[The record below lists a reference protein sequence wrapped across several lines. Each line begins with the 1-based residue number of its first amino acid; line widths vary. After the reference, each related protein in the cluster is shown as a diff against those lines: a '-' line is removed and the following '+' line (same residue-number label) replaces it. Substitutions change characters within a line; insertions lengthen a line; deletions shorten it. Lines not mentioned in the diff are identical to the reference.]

1 MKNLVIS
8 GGRIVDPSQEID
20 QVEDLIIK
28 EGKVEFLGRA
38 TLNEDY
44 LRIHAGGMVVT
55 PGFID
60 LHSHLREPG
69 FEEEET
75 IASGAEAAVRG
86 GFTTI
91 CCMPNTNPPIDNP
104 GMVEYVKQ
112 RARECNKARVFPI
125 GCITQGQEGKKI
137 VEMVSLAQA
146 GVVAFSDDG
155 RPVQSSEVMR
165 RALEYSLLTGLPLI
179 DHCEDIELTYGAVVN
194 EGRMAKLLGLE
205 GAPKE
210 AEEIMVFRDIAL
222 AKLTGG
228 RIHIA
233 HTSTQGTLK
242 LVQRAKEE
250 GIGITCEV
258 TPHHLLLTEDKIVGY
273 NTRAK
278 INPPLRTEEDREKL
292 VKGLKQ
298 GIIDAIATDHSP
310 RSYEEKA
317 CEFDLASFG
326 ISGLE
331 TALPTLLKLTKE
343 GIELETLIEK
353 LTMGPAGVLKRGQET
368 PFFLPS
374 PLPPGI
380 GTLKVGTPADVTVFD
395 PQKEWAVNPAEFSSK
410 GKNTPWEGEVV
421 RGKVMLTI
429 VGGEIAYIDPSLKVE
444 R

>member
-1 MKNLVIS
+1 MGNLIIS
-8 GGRIVDPSQEID
+8 GGRIIDPSQEID
-20 QVEDLIIK
+20 QVGDLIVSS
-28 EGKVEFLGRA
+28 GKVRFLGRA

-44 LRIHAGGMVVT
+44 PRIHAEGMVVT

-125 GCITQGQEGKKI
+125 GCITQGQGGKRI
-137 VEMVSLAQA
+137 VEMVSLARA

-155 RPVQSSEVMR
+155 KPVLNSEVMR
-165 RALEYSLLTGLPLI
+165 HALEYSLLTGLPLI
-179 DHCEDIELTYGAVVN
+179 DHCEDIELTYGTVVN
-194 EGRMAKLLGLE
+194 EGRMAKLLGLK
-205 GAPKE
+205 GAPTE

-233 HTSTQGTLK
+233 HVSTQGTLSII
-242 LVQRAKEE
+242 QRAKEE
-250 GIGITCEV
+250 GISITCEV

-273 NTRAK
+273 NTKAK
-278 INPPLRTEEDREKL
+278 INPPLRTEEDRKKL
-292 VKGLKQ
+292 VEGLRQ
-298 GIIDAIATDHSP
+298 GIVDAIATDHSP

-331 TALPTLLKLTKE
+331 TALPTLLKLTEE
-343 GIELETLIEK
+343 GIEFKTLISK
-353 LTMGPAGVLKRGQET
+353 LTMGPAGVLKRGQEA
-368 PFFLPS
+368 PLFLSS
-374 PLPPGI
+374 PLSPGM
-380 GTLKVGTPADVTVFD
+380 GTLKVGAPADVTMFD
-395 PQKEWAVNPAEFSSK
+395 PQKEWVVSPAEFSSK
-410 GKNTPWEGEVV
+410 GKNTPWEGEIVKG
-421 RGKVMLTI
+421 RVMLTV
-429 VGGEIAYIDPSLKVE
+429 VGGEIAYIDPSLEVE
-444 R
+444 G

>member
-273 NTRAK
+273 NTKAK

-353 LTMGPAGVLKRGQET
+353 LTMGPVGVLKGGQEA

-374 PLPPGI
+374 PLSQGI
-380 GTLKVGTPADVTVFD
+380 GTLKVGAPADVTVFD
-395 PQKEWAVNPAEFSSK
+395 PQKEWVVNPAEFSSK
-410 GKNTPWEGEVV
+410 GKNTPWEGEAV

>member
-1 MKNLVIS
+1 MKNLVIL

-20 QVEDLIIK
+20 QVGDLVIK
-28 EGKVEFLGRA
+28 EGKIGRA

-44 LRIHAGGMVVT
+44 PRIHAGGMVVT

-112 RARECNKARVFPI
+112 RARECNKSRVFPI
-125 GCITQGQEGKKI
+125 GCITQGQGGERI
-137 VEMVSLAQA
+137 VEMVSLARA

-155 RPVQSSEVMR
+155 RPVRSSEVMR

-179 DHCEDIELTYGAVVN
+179 DHCEDAELTQGAVVN
-194 EGRMAKLLGLE
+194 EGRMAKLLGLR
-205 GAPKE
+205 GAPAE

-233 HTSTQGTLK
+233 HVSTQGTLK
-242 LVQRAKEE
+242 LVQRAKEK
-250 GIGITCEV
+250 GIDITCEV
-258 TPHHLLLTEDKIVGY
+258 TPHHLLLTEDKIADY
-273 NTRAK
+273 NTKAK
-278 INPPLRTEEDREKL
+278 INPPLRTEEDRKKL
-292 VKGLKQ
+292 VEGLKQ

-331 TALPTLLKLTKE
+331 TALPTLLKLTEE
-343 GIELETLIEK
+343 GIELKTLIEK
-353 LTMGPAGVLKRGQET
+353 LTMGPVSILKGGQEA

-374 PLPPGI
+374 PLSHRT
-380 GTLKVGTPADVTVFD
+380 GTLKVGAPADVTIFD
-395 PQKEWAVNPAEFSSK
+395 PQKEWVVNPAEFSSK
-410 GKNTPWEGEVV
+410 GKNTPWEGEIVK
-421 RGKVMLTI
+421 GKVMLTV
-429 VGGEIAYIDPSLKVE
+429 VGGEIAYIDPSLEVE
-444 R
+444 G